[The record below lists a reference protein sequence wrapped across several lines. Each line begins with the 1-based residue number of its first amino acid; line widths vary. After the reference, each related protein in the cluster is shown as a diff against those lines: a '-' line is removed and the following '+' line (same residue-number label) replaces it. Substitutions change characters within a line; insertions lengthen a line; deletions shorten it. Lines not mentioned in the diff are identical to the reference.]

1 VVDRLPVGTAGIAGP
16 DPDVETTADRRSDM
30 RLHWH
35 RRDLRAPD
43 NTALARTAG
52 RGEVLPVFVFD
63 DAVLEH
69 GSPPRVRFMLD
80 ALEDLRSWYRE
91 RGGDLLVRH
100 GDPAEVLPALCA
112 ETDAEGV
119 RWNRDYS
126 GLARERDDRVREA
139 LAEDGH
145 GRRAFHDD
153 LHHEPGS
160 ITTDAGETYSV
171 YSYFWRKWR
180 DREKEP
186 PHDAPDGESLL
197 DPGAVGLAPGDLPA
211 LADLGFEEPEA
222 DVEPAGHAAARE
234 RFESFCESDVFDYE
248 ERRDYPADRCTSRL
262 SAHLKWG
269 TVGVRETYA
278 ATEEAMERAPDEA
291 AAESVKAFRG
301 ELAWREF
308 YTHVLSDNPE
318 LVTENYREYE
328 HDIEWRDDPE
338 ELAAW
343 RRGETGYPIVDAG
356 MRQLRTEGWMHNRVR
371 MIVASFLT
379 KDLTCDWRHGY
390 EHFRE
395 HLVDHHTANDNGGWQ
410 WAASTGTDA
419 QPYFRI
425 FNPTIQGERYDP
437 DAEYVHEHVPELRD
451 VSAEHVHAWPE
462 LSPDRRDRLAPA
474 YPDPVVDHAERRAAA
489 LSMFRRARGEDDE
502 E

>member
-1 VVDRLPVGTAGIAGP
+1 
-16 DPDVETTADRRSDM
+16 M

-35 RRDLRAPD
+35 RRDLRGPD
-43 NTALARTAG
+43 NTALAWAAD

-80 ALEDLRSWYRE
+80 ALTDLRDWYRE
-91 RGGDLLVRH
+91 RGSDLVVRH
-100 GDPAEVLPALCA
+100 GDPATVLPDLCEEA
-112 ETDAEGV
+112 GAVGTL
-119 RWNRDYS
+119 WNRDYS
-126 GLARERDDRVREA
+126 GLARERDERVREA
-139 LAEDGH
+139 LGAEDH
-145 GRRAFHDD
+145 ERQAFHDD

-160 ITTDAGETYSV
+160 ITTNAGEPYSV
-171 YSYFWRKWR
+171 YSYFWKKWR

-186 PHDAPDGESLL
+186 PRPAPEGEALVDPEAVGL
-197 DPGAVGLAPGDLPA
+197 DPGELPTIEE
-211 LADLGFEEPEA
+211 LGFEEPVA
-222 DVEPAGHAAARE
+222 DVEPAGYAAARE
-234 RFESFCESDVFDYE
+234 RLESFCESDIYDYE

-269 TVGVRETYA
+269 TIGVREVYE
-278 ATEEAMERAPDEA
+278 ATEAAMERAPDEDGE
-291 AAESVKAFRG
+291 ESVEAFRG

-308 YTHVLSDNPE
+308 YTHVLYYNPD
-318 LVTENYREYE
+318 VVASNYREYE
-328 HDIEWRDDPE
+328 HGIEWRDDPD

-343 RRGETGYPIVDAG
+343 RAGETGYPIVDAG
-356 MRQLRTEGWMHNRVR
+356 MRQLREEGYMHNRVR

-379 KDLTCDWRHGY
+379 KDLLCDWRHGY

-425 FNPTIQGERYDP
+425 FNPMTQGERYDP
-437 DAEYVHEHVPELRD
+437 DAAYVHEYVPELRE
-451 VSAEHVHAWPE
+451 VSAENVHAWDE
-462 LSPDRRDRLAPA
+462 LSQGRREGLAPE
-474 YPDPVVDHAERRAAA
+474 YPDPVVDHGERRERA
-489 LSMFRRARGEDDE
+489 LSMFRRARGEETDE
-502 E
+502 ADEASE